1 MTSPV
6 HPIDPTSPSAGKERI
21 SDYLEGQRALLELK
35 CCAPRALSVL
45 IHDLSRPMSRSL
57 EQALARSLAAGEIPG
72 FRPTDTLMPPM
83 MERFGLPPAALA
95 KDPAIH
101 ALRTTCNTCARVGT
115 CWLALRHGASREE
128 CRGFCPNAE
137 AFERRSP
144 PAVSDES
151 G

>member
-6 HPIDPTSPSAGKERI
+6 QPTDATPPSAGKERI
-21 SDYLEGQRALLELK
+21 SDYLEGERALLELK
-35 CCAPRALSVL
+35 CCAPKALSVL
-45 IHDLSRPMSRSL
+45 IHDLSQPMSPTL
-57 EQALARSLAAGEIPG
+57 EQALARSLATGEIPG
-72 FRPTDTLMPPM
+72 FRPTDTLMPAM
-83 MERFGLPPAALA
+83 LRCFGLEPEAFA

-101 ALRTTCNTCARVGT
+101 ALRTTCNSCARVGT

-128 CRGFCPNAE
+128 CRGFCPNAA
-137 AFERRSP
+137 AFERRVP